1 MKNLILSGFMG
12 SGKTTIAKVVSSK
25 LGCNYL
31 DIDECIEEMSN
42 LKIKNIFKDYGEK
55 YFRSLESKIVRKT
68 MQDNLDNYIIATG
81 GGTFLYEENAE
92 ILKNMGIVVYLNRS
106 FDNIYKD
113 ISKDRIRPLIL
124 NRTFEEI
131 RALYNERKQLY
142 LKYADILLENNE
154 SLEECV
160 KEVIKIMQM
169 R

>member
-1 MKNLILSGFMG
+1 
-12 SGKTTIAKVVSSK
+12 
-25 LGCNYL
+25 
-31 DIDECIEEMSN
+31 
-42 LKIKNIFKDYGEK
+42 
-55 YFRSLESKIVRKT
+55 
-68 MQDNLDNYIIATG
+68 
-81 GGTFLYEENAE
+81 
-92 ILKNMGIVVYLNRS
+92 MGIVVYLNRS